1 MGKIKQLVLEYKDF
15 FIKYKKQ
22 ISFIV
27 IALVAI
33 FVRIYWFGKWP
44 PFVNQD
50 EASMGYDA
58 WCVLTTGKDRFGMS
72 FPVHFVAW
80 GSGQNALYA
89 YLSIPFI
96 AIFGLNTFSL
106 RIVQLIFSVIS
117 IFVIYLLVKK
127 FKGTR
132 AGLLSMAILAI
143 SPWHI
148 MLSHWGLE
156 SNIFPALFLI
166 GMYFTALATE
176 KSHYIYWAAL
186 FFSICLYSYG
196 PAYLV
201 IPVFATI
208 CLIKFLIKKIIP
220 MKNLIIAASIFI
232 LLSAPIFLFILIN
245 ILNLETINIG
255 PLTIPKLPANRMSE
269 LFGLNIVNAARNFL
283 NIIIEQDDKQM
294 LGVINGYGIFYLIT
308 MPFVI
313 FGIAKKEKKI
323 FDFILLSAT
332 VSSALLFF
340 YYNNMISINNINA
353 LYIPLIIYAG
363 IGLSEVRDKKLFLS
377 ILCCYC
383 LMFVMFFSCYF
394 SNSYGD
400 KIKKDY
406 RYDLPGVIIAAKELA
421 NGKEIYFIEETEF
434 SAPYPI
440 WTLYYQKISPEI
452 FNSSLEYSETQD
464 NAMFPAIS
472 HFDKYNFVYGEE
484 RKEEYKKDAVY
495 IIHNDYLEEMSD
507 NEKEKLLN
515 NEVVFIGDFNIV
527 KIG

>member
-1 MGKIKQLVLEYKDF
+1 MEKIKQLTSEYKDF

-22 ISFIV
+22 ISFITIV
-27 IALVAI
+27 IVAI
-33 FVRIYWFGKWP
+33 FVRVYWFGEWP

-58 WCVLTTGKDRFGMS
+58 WCILTTGKDRFGMS
-72 FPVHFVAW
+72 FPIHFVAW

-106 RIVQLIFSVIS
+106 RIVQLIFAVIS

-166 GMYFTALATE
+166 GIYFTALATE
-176 KSHYIYWAAL
+176 KSRYIYLAAF
-186 FFSICLYSYG
+186 FFSLCLYSYG

-201 IPVFATI
+201 VPVFAII

-220 MKNLIIAASIFI
+220 IKNLIIAAGIFI
-232 LLSAPIFLFILIN
+232 LLSTPIFLFILIN
-245 ILNLETINIG
+245 ALNLETINIG
-255 PLTIPKLPANRMSE
+255 LLTIPKLPANRMSE
-269 LFGLNIVNAARNFL
+269 LFGLNIVNVVRNFL
-283 NIIIEQDDKQM
+283 DIIIEQDDKQM
-294 LGVINGYGIFYLIT
+294 IGVISGYGIFYLTT

-332 VSSALLFF
+332 ISSALLFF
-340 YYNNMISINNINA
+340 YYNNSVSINNMNS
-353 LYIPLIIYAG
+353 LYIPLMIYAG
-363 IGLSEVRDKKLFLS
+363 IGLSEVKDRKLFLS

-383 LMFVMFFSCYF
+383 LMFVMFFSSYF
-394 SNSYGD
+394 NDSYGD

-406 RYDLPGVIIAAKELA
+406 RYDLPEAISAAEELA

-434 SAPYPI
+434 SAPYPM
-440 WTLYYQKISPEI
+440 WTLYYQKISPKI
-452 FNSSLEYSETQD
+452 FNSNLEYYKAQENT
-464 NAMFPAIS
+464 MFPKIS
-472 HFDKYNFVYGEE
+472 HFSKYHFVYGEE

-495 IIHNDYLEEMSD
+495 IIHNDYLEEISD
-507 NEKEKLLN
+507 EEREKILKSRLAHST
-515 NEVVFIGDFNIV
+515 
-527 KIG
+527 